1 MAPRVLTPAM
11 RLGPYLPA
19 AAAIAALALAC
30 TGKTSVEDDTP
41 WAEAED
47 FAQELAAKPN
57 TRSPAAAIA
66 SEQLASLVKQ
76 TRGDLR
82 HNYCEAHE
90 LGPFAPECERERV
103 SCTQN
108 SECVFV
114 PKDFA
119 SSSEAPRLRVCT
131 SSDAIN
137 RRSFEWRKAQLGP
150 SAEQWTPMRLCKGYE
165 HIYDVACVN
174 QRCALGPF
182 RPKRGRS
189 IDMNHL
195 PGDPFG

>member
-47 FAQELAAKPN
+47 FAQELAAKDD

-119 SSSEAPRLRVCT
+119 SSSEAPRVRVCGT
-131 SSDAIN
+131 TEIVN
-137 RRSFEWRKAQLGP
+137 QRSFEWRTKQLGAV
-150 SAEQWTPMRLCKGYE
+150 AEGWHPMRRCKGYE
-165 HIYDVACVN
+165 YHHLAKCEAS
-174 QRCALGPF
+174 RCALGPT
-182 RPKRGRS
+182 RS
-189 IDMNHL
+189 MKKTVQPGYNL
-195 PGDPFG
+195 GDPLG